1 MYLGFG
7 LFLIMNIFR
16 FILAPYI
23 FLSFLPWLPGA
34 KNVIFPQNMINQYF
48 LLHWLR
54 FEQTLLAAA
63 CCFMSLLVC
72 SRLLKSK
79 VALPTSWLWPTSDNE
94 IQAHSLFSHCIRAEK
109 WLSWYKL
116 IWTWLSTKRVK
127 FFRYFWRS
135 LAVCNFTTLATT
147 SNRLIYI
154 GEIGQSKSG
163 IFWAGFSPPPSFW
176 LF

>member
-23 FLSFLPWLPGA
+23 FLSFFAMIARGQKRNLPPKL
-34 KNVIFPQNMINQYF
+34 INQYF

-54 FEQTLLAAA
+54 FGQTLLAAA

-79 VALPTSWLWPTSDNE
+79 VALPTSCLWPTSDNE

-109 WLSWYKL
+109 MAFMVQINLDYHTHRHIFGLVNLTKYKESKIFQIFLTKSSCVQLSH
-116 IWTWLSTKRVK
+116 
-127 FFRYFWRS
+127 FGD
-135 LAVCNFTTLATT
+135 N
-147 SNRLIYI
+147 
-154 GEIGQSKSG
+154 E
-163 IFWAGFSPPPSFW
+163 
-176 LF
+176 